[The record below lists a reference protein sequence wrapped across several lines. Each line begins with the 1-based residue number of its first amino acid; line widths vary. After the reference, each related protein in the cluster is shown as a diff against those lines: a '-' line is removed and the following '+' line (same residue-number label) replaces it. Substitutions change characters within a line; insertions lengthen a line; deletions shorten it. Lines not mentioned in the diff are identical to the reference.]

1 MSSRLLGCIVARQ
14 QSLLL
19 IETLLLFGL
28 QQSQIFVGNFG
39 RLAIFIQ
46 IGGFPIRMPPKQ
58 FSHPL
63 FSDKSYL
70 IGFRIYFIIYPF
82 GY

>member
-19 IETLLLFGL
+19 IETLLLFRL

-39 RLAIFIQ
+39 RLAI
-46 IGGFPIRMPPKQ
+46 
-58 FSHPL
+58 S
-63 FSDKSYL
+63 
-70 IGFRIYFIIYPF
+70 FR
-82 GY
+82 

>member
-19 IETLLLFGL
+19 IETLLLFRL

-63 FSDKSYL
+63 FPTNPTLLVSGS
-70 IGFRIYFIIYPF
+70 IS
-82 GY
+82 

>member
-1 MSSRLLGCIVARQ
+1 MSSRLLGLYSGKTAVP
-14 QSLLL
+14 LL

-58 FSHPL
+58 FFHPL

>member
-19 IETLLLFGL
+19 IETLLLFRL

-46 IGGFPIRMPPKQ
+46 IGGFPIRMPPSSSSIRS
-58 FSHPL
+58 FPTNPTLLVSG
-63 FSDKSYL
+63 SIS
-70 IGFRIYFIIYPF
+70 
-82 GY
+82 